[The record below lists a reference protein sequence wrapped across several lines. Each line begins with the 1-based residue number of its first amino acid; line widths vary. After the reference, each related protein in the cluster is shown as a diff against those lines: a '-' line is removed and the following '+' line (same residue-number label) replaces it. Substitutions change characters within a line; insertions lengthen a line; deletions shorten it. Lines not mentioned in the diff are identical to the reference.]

1 MLLSSGRQHETN
13 LLFLNNPEYKF
24 SDHGSRYRLSTPDSA
39 LRKIKTN
46 L

>member
-1 MLLSSGRQHETN
+1 MKQLLIILKVIVH
-13 LLFLNNPEYKF
+13 NPEYKF
-24 SDHGSRYRLSTPDSA
+24 SDHGSRYRLSTPDNA